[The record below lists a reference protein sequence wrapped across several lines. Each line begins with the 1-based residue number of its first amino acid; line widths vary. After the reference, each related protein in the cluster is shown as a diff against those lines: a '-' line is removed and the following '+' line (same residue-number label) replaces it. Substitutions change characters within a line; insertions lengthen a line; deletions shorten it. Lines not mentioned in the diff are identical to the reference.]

1 MIIIRAAELDGLRL
15 LFLLPLLDG
24 ETMSSLIRQIK
35 RCVHGAIFPDFSCCS
50 SPSSPMSSSVFL
62 PVSQVNTHNYSTLNQ
77 GRGGGVGSK
86 VAAAREPPVFFSS
99 GANFSRM
106 FSFLREIIITDI
118 DFASALET
126 AGAAAAA
133 TRGTTRKKTTRN
145 IFFFLLAIPQV
156 VYFRLLPVF
165 QNTALCLLPK
175 DETERDTDS
184 ITERS
189 KTQKFCYRRNETKN
203 TP

>member
-1 MIIIRAAELDGLRL
+1 MIPRDQGPKKSLRHIESFFCQWGKVSLKFCGGKRKMIIIRAAELDGLRL

-86 VAAAREPPVFFSS
+86 VAAAREPH
-99 GANFSRM
+99 R
-106 FSFLREIIITDI
+106 FLLFWRELLSND
-118 DFASALET
+118 
-126 AGAAAAA
+126 
-133 TRGTTRKKTTRN
+133 
-145 IFFFLLAIPQV
+145 FFFA
-156 VYFRLLPVF
+156 
-165 QNTALCLLPK
+165 
-175 DETERDTDS
+175 
-184 ITERS
+184 
-189 KTQKFCYRRNETKN
+189 
-203 TP
+203 